1 MRLLE
6 LQNVEALLAMPFM
19 PLLTAEHKARIIKN
33 LEAVETRST
42 LEDARKRTAIYKLTK
57 LSTNG

>member
-6 LQNVEALLAMPFM
+6 LQNVELLLSM
-19 PLLTAEHKARIIKN
+19 PLLTSLTAEHKARILKN

-57 LSTNG
+57 IATNG